1 MLGCMTTKDPGR
13 ARPRDAQAPG
23 LAALAGLIA
32 DETRAACLLAL
43 LDGRAWTAGELARY
57 AGVAASTLSEHLGKL
72 VAGGLLA
79 EERQGRHRYVRLAGA
94 RVAQL
99 VEDLAAQVAPDADA
113 ARPRTLR
120 ESSAG
125 SAMARGRTC
134 YDHLAGRLGITLTD
148 ALTARGLLRTTTELK
163 ERAGVEEVSAAG
175 LSAPEEGASTGF
187 ALTDAG
193 LRWFDAAGIGLDRKG
208 RRPLARACL
217 DWTERRRHL
226 AGAAGAALCRHALDT
241 GWCVRIGSERAVK
254 ITAAGE
260 RALSELL
267 GIEAGALH

>member
-1 MLGCMTTKDPGR
+1 MATKDP
-13 ARPRDAQAPG
+13 QAPHLAR
-23 LAALAGLIA
+23 LAALIA

-43 LDGRAWTAGELARY
+43 LDGRAWTAGELARH

-72 VAGGLLA
+72 VAGGLLT
-79 EERQGRHRYVRLAGA
+79 EERQGRHRYVRLADA

-99 VEDLAAQVAPDADA
+99 VEDLAAQVSPSAA
-113 ARPRTLR
+113 ARPRNLR

-134 YDHLAGRLGITLTD
+134 YDHLAGRLGIAVTD
-148 ALTARGLLRTTTELK
+148 ALTSRGLLRQD
-163 ERAGVEEVSAAG
+163 
-175 LSAPEEGASTGF
+175 TGF

-193 LRWFDAAGIGLDRKG
+193 LRWFDAAKIALNRKG

-217 DWTERRRHL
+217 DWTERRPHL
-226 AGAAGAALCRHALDT
+226 AGVAGAALCRHALDT

-254 ITAAGE
+254 VTAAGE
-260 RALSELL
+260 QALAELL
-267 GIEAGALH
+267 GIESATLR